1 MRIAIVTPYPIGT
14 DGGVQN
20 HINYYARKLIE
31 KGHYVRVFSSSPKTE
46 IDEPWH
52 VQLGRYR
59 IVRGKYLNLLTNG
72 SRTFYTTLGSDS
84 PKLPEKF
91 DIIHVHE
98 PLLPLFYFS
107 RSIVRANKATFVATV
122 HAQNNLSGN
131 IRPIA
136 QSLLR
141 KIFLNKYSQIIAVAK
156 VSAALYEGMGIPI
169 HIIPNGVDSN
179 FYTPVGPRIQQYLD
193 GKKNIVFLGRFDPR
207 KGVEYLLQAWPRITE
222 ALQNNVRLI
231 LVRGGSPEE
240 NARIFSIIDTLP
252 NKENIVFEGYVSED
266 RKRQILRTADLMI
279 APSIGGEAQGIV
291 LNEAMACGTPVL
303 GFANP
308 GYSWVL
314 NDKKEYSLAEVKN
327 VDELA
332 LKAIRILTD
341 PNIANELSVWG
352 LNEVKT
358 KFDWGVITDRIVEVY
373 EKALTEKVVK
383 PETVTR

>member
-1 MRIAIVTPYPIGT
+1 MKIAIVTPYPIGT

-20 HINYYARKLIE
+20 HVNYYAQKLIE
-31 KGHYVRVFSSSPKTE
+31 KGHYVRVFSSSPKSE
-46 IDEPWH
+46 IDTPWH
-52 VQLGRYR
+52 IKLGKYKV
-59 IVRGKYLNLLTNG
+59 VRGKYLNLLTNG
-72 SRTFYTTLGSDS
+72 SRTFYTTLGKDS

-107 RSIVRANKATFVATV
+107 RAIVRANKTKAVATV
-122 HAQNNLSGN
+122 HSQNSVGDSAKPVVQGILKKG
-131 IRPIA
+131 
-136 QSLLR
+136 
-141 KIFLNKYSQIIAVAK
+141 FLKYYSAIIPVSEVA
-156 VSAALYEGMGIPI
+156 STMYQGMGIPLE
-169 HIIPNGVDSN
+169 IIPNGVDAN
-179 FYTPVGPRIQQYLD
+179 FYTPNGPKVQQYID

-252 NKENIVFEGYVSED
+252 NKENIIFEGFVSED
-266 RKRQILRTADLMI
+266 RKRQVLRTADLMI
-279 APSIGGEAQGIV
+279 APSTGGESQGIV

-314 NDKKEYSLAEVKN
+314 ADKKDYCLAEVKN
-327 VDELA
+327 VDELST
-332 LKAIRILTD
+332 KAIRILSD
-341 PNIANELSVWG
+341 DILSRELSEWG
-352 LNEVKT
+352 IKEVRE
-358 KFDWGVITDRIVEVY
+358 KFDWGVIADRILKVY
-373 EKALTEKVVK
+373 ERVLLQTK
-383 PETVTR
+383 